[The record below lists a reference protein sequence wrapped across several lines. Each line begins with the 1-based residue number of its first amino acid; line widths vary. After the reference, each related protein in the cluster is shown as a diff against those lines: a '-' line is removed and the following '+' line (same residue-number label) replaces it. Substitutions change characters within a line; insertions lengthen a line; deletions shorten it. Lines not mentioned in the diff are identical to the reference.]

1 MKRRLGLTCAAALA
15 NMVMISACQN
25 MPGPFAP
32 PVQRQP
38 LADFR
43 SYGMS
48 VIVSMSDENAKEHF
62 VQDITSLEASTWRWT
77 GKRPTV
83 RVRMRSGEHLRYI
96 IDFAL
101 VEATLQV
108 TGPVTISFLVNN
120 RVLDRARYDR
130 AGPQHFEKP
139 VPAGWVTAGQD
150 VTVGAEIDKLWVSP
164 DNGAK
169 LGIILVRMGLTQ

>member
-48 VIVSMSDENAKEHF
+48 AIVSMSDENAKEHF
-62 VQDITSLEASTWRWT
+62 VQ
-77 GKRPTV
+77 
-83 RVRMRSGEHLRYI
+83 
-96 IDFAL
+96 
-101 VEATLQV
+101 
-108 TGPVTISFLVNN
+108 
-120 RVLDRARYDR
+120 
-130 AGPQHFEKP
+130 
-139 VPAGWVTAGQD
+139 
-150 VTVGAEIDKLWVSP
+150 
-164 DNGAK
+164 
-169 LGIILVRMGLTQ
+169 